1 MNVPVFLN
9 KFRQIILQKW
19 QSLDRFARSQAVEV
33 IEWEYEELQHIFG
46 LLVLGSFIGLPSP
59 PLQITLDLVP
69 YMEKEMHLMLEK
81 VDTASGPLSDLF
93 SLLNVG

>member
-19 QSLDRFARSQAVEV
+19 QVLDRFARSQAVEV
-33 IEWEYEELQHIFG
+33 IEWEYEELQHIFA